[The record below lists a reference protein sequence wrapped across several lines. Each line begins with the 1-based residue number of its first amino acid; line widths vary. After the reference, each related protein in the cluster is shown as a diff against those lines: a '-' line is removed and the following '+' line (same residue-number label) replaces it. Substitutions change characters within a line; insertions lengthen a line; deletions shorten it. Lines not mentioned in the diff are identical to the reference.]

1 MVVTQQQSVE
11 LRIPCDAKY
20 IVVARLVVGGVGARV
35 GLSMDDIDDLKVA
48 VSEACTHV
56 IQHAFADSDTPEEP
70 AVIALRFIP
79 REKAL
84 QIEVEDYGAG
94 FDADQ
99 IQAPNL
105 SEPSMDQ
112 GLGLYLIGQ
121 MTDQVE
127 VQSAPGSGTK
137 VIMTKHVAR

>member
-1 MVVTQQQSVE
+1 MVAIQPGSVE

-20 IVVARLVVGGVGARV
+20 IAVARLVLAAVGARA
-35 GLSMDDIDDLKVA
+35 GLNMDDIDDLKVA
-48 VSEACTHV
+48 VSEACTNA
-56 IQHAFADSDTPEEP
+56 IEHAFADSDSPEEP
-70 AVIALRFIP
+70 AAIALRFIP
-79 REKAL
+79 RETAL
-84 QIEVEDYGAG
+84 QIEVEDYGTG

-105 SEPSMDQ
+105 QEPSVDQ
-112 GLGLYLIGQ
+112 GLGLYLIQ
-121 MTDQVE
+121 QLTDKVE